1 VRTAC
6 PGASLILGD
15 FNLIYQAIDKNIGR
29 LNRRMMNAFR
39 HLISETELQEL
50 HLKGR
55 RFTWSNERDTS
66 TLERLDRVLVSEG
79 WMLDHPDHELSALSL
94 LGFSTKRPGLSLKHI
109 LLELFKLSGRSTVAA
124 FT

>member
-1 VRTAC
+1 MNCEKCALPA
-6 PGASLILGD
+6 PGASLIWGD

-39 HLISETELQEL
+39 HFISETELQEL

-79 WMLDHPDHELSALSL
+79 WMLDHPDHELSALSFRMF
-94 LGFSTKRPGLSLKHI
+94 GSCSTH
-109 LLELFKLSGRSTVAA
+109 AQN
-124 FT
+124 